1 MLNRRHFITTG
12 TSALAAMAA
21 VPNAIANPLAKVLDE
36 TNAVIKKSAQDK
48 FSEKVG
54 DSFLMRSEAGSR
66 RLTLV
71 KVEQGPVSE
80 GLEQFTLV
88 FEGQGELQEELY
100 KATHLKTLS
109 STLVRLVPSFENK
122 GRYLANFS
130 LLA

>member
-21 VPNAIANPLAKVLDE
+21 VPNAIASPLAKVFDE
-36 TNAVIKKSAQDK
+36 ASAATKKSVQQK

-54 DSFLMRSEAGSR
+54 DSFLMRNEAGSQ
-66 RLTLV
+66 RLILV
-71 KVEQGPVSE
+71 EVEQGPVSE
-80 GLEQFTLV
+80 GLDQFTLV
-88 FEGQGELQEELY
+88 FEGQGDLPEELY

-109 STLVRLVPSFENK
+109 STLVRIVPSFENK